1 MSVAVA
7 GSVGRPH
14 RSTGAL
20 VVHQLRYDAL
30 SFLRNRQGRF
40 FTLALPVVFLVIFC
54 ALFGNG
60 TVHVLG
66 GTMKES
72 TYYVPGLVGFGLIQ
86 AAFANLVVS
95 VTTQRES
102 GLLKRRR
109 STPEPAWVLIAS
121 RSLLAIGTAAV
132 IAAALVLIGVLAYGA
147 TPPGRTVPAI
157 AVTIA
162 IGASTF
168 CALGYALVTAINS
181 ADSAQP
187 VIQMVM
193 LPLYFISG
201 VFVPEAQIP
210 HWLRE
215 IANLFPVRHLQ
226 QALLKAFNPH
236 TVGAGFAWTD
246 LLVLALWGAIGL
258 AIAVRRFG
266 WQPKVR

>member
-7 GSVGRPH
+7 PKSHVVH
-14 RSTGAL
+14 RSSAAL
-20 VVHQLRYDAL
+20 VAHQLHYDAL
-30 SFLRNRQGRF
+30 TFLRNRQGRF

-95 VTTQRES
+95 VTAQRET
-102 GLLKRRR
+102 GVLKRRR
-109 STPEPAWVLIAS
+109 STPEPAWVLIAG
-121 RSLLAIGTAAV
+121 RALLAVATAAV
-132 IAAALVLIGVLAYGA
+132 IAALLVFLGVIAYGA
-147 TPPGRTVPAI
+147 TPPGRTIPAI

-162 IGASTF
+162 IGAMAF

-201 VFVPEAQIP
+201 VFVPESQIP
-210 HWLRE
+210 HWLRD
-215 IANLFPVRHLQ
+215 IANVFPVRHLQ

-236 TVGAGFAWTD
+236 TVGAGFAWSD
-246 LLVLALWGAIGL
+246 LLVLAIWGAVGL